1 MIFASVLK
9 KIKKGL
15 DKIKNKCYNKYIGK
29 QKKDFVSQGI
39 ADWQNKNNLLYYI
52 RREMIP
58 PREIKKGIDKGC
70 KICYNVFIADTKDRK
85 CPHKKLKCG
94 LTKSKINAIIYV

>member
-1 MIFASVLK
+1 
-9 KIKKGL
+9 
-15 DKIKNKCYNKYIGK
+15 
-29 QKKDFVSQGI
+29 
-39 ADWQNKNNLLYYI
+39 
-52 RREMIP
+52 MIP

>member
-15 DKIKNKCYNKYIGK
+15 DKGYLNCYNKYIGK

-39 ADWQNKNNLLYYI
+39 AD
-52 RREMIP
+52 
-58 PREIKKGIDKGC
+58 
-70 KICYNVFIADTKDRK
+70 
-85 CPHKKLKCG
+85 
-94 LTKSKINAIIYV
+94 

>member
-29 QKKDFVSQGI
+29 QKKI
-39 ADWQNKNNLLYYI
+39 LY
-52 RREMIP
+52 RKELR
-58 PREIKKGIDKGC
+58 IDKI
-70 KICYNVFIADTKDRK
+70 KIICYTI
-85 CPHKKLKCG
+85 
-94 LTKSKINAIIYV
+94 